1 MVEHF
6 NGMKIMKKY
15 FYLAAVLPMLLL
27 ASCEKEATVNTLNAT
42 ATIAGDNDTKT
53 TYTDNG
59 EDTQSALRV
68 SWSDAESFKA
78 YYSST
83 EYVTF
88 SKTSGNTFTAAD
100 VPAGVTSATQFTGV
114 YGTKAAYNSDGTVSI
129 DFSGQDGSLENLS
142 KYDVMTCISTTE
154 AGALKF
160 AFEHK
165 CAIIRVKL
173 TSTNAAS
180 ANQNHLCIKFV
191 NAKIKNGVSNGSSN
205 SSNVI
210 AGSSN
215 AGGISSTGEGLKLDV
230 YFSGPITSGQT
241 KTIYVAVPPMEYNGI
256 NSSYVGGYFVGYPY
270 GVELKSGKTIDAGK
284 LYDIATKYQ
293 NGYATGIPD

>member
-1 MVEHF
+1 
-6 NGMKIMKKY
+6 MKK
-15 FYLAAVLPMLLL
+15 FILMAAVLPLLL
-27 ASCEKEATVNTLNAT
+27 ASCEKEATVNTLTAT
-42 ATIAGDNDTKT
+42 ATVAGDNETKT

-59 EDTQSALRV
+59 TAATSALKV
-68 SWSDAESFKA
+68 KWSDAESFKA

-100 VPAGVTSATQFTGV
+100 VPAGVTSATRFTGV
-114 YGTKAAYNSDGTVSI
+114 YGTKATYNSDGTVSI
-129 DFSGQDGSLENLS
+129 DFSNQDGTLDNLD
-142 KYDVMTCISTTE
+142 KYDVMKCVPTTE
-154 AGALKF
+154 ESALKF
-160 AFEHK
+160 AFEHQ

-180 ANQNHLCIKFV
+180 ASKNHLYIQFV
-191 NAKIKNGVSNGSSN
+191 NAKIKSGIINSSSN

-215 AGGISSTGEGLKLDV
+215 AGGISSTGNGLKLDV

-241 KTIYVAVPPMEYNGI
+241 KTIYVTVPPMEYNGI
-256 NSSYVGGYFVGYPY
+256 NSSSVGGMSYGYPY
-270 GVELKSGKTIDAGK
+270 SVEFKSGKTIDAGK
-284 LYDIATKYQ
+284 LYDIATTFQ
-293 NGYATGIPD
+293 DGYGATSDPD